1 LVFSQGTKVDVVT
14 IPPAPLDTLTGM
26 LAVAPDIVKP
36 VEIPG
41 FWCSDVKDIRPKDDY
56 RAKQDEKVIVYI
68 AGG

>member
-1 LVFSQGTKVDVVT
+1 MLV
-14 IPPAPLDTLTGM
+14 
-26 LAVAPDIVKP
+26 VAPDIVKP